1 MVEDLKGER
10 EAKRQTNSIYANKID
25 LANLNCGYTDPYIF
39 FFMFLLTHIYM
50 GSVLSLYKMIRR
62 NEL

>member
-1 MVEDLKGER
+1 MENWKKIFVVEDLKGER

-39 FFMFLLTHIYM
+39 FSCFC
-50 GSVLSLYKMIRR
+50 
-62 NEL
+62 

>member
-1 MVEDLKGER
+1 MVEDVKGER

-39 FFMFLLTHIYM
+39 FHVFVDSYLHGL
-50 GSVLSLYKMIRR
+50 SVVTLSDDQKK
-62 NEL
+62 